1 MSNENDKKNM
11 SAKDVEEPAVHADAS
26 TVEPAENK
34 KTTAARPAQKLK
46 AKDIDLNQYIT
57 VRNGFQGMLIYI
69 SKRTGEVF
77 EWDDFGAEQEMELGE
92 LKNAKN
98 SAKNFFINNWF
109 MFDDP
114 WVIDFLGV
122 GQFYKN
128 TIPIDKF
135 DDIFSMDAKDAAKVL
150 HDIPEGQKRSIA
162 YRARQLIS
170 ENAIDSMKL
179 IAVLEKELGVDL
191 IEH

>member
-1 MSNENDKKNM
+1 MATNTTKKTANTKPAVPEETAKTEDAVAETKAAPQPKQKIR
-11 SAKDVEEPAVHADAS
+11 AKDV
-26 TVEPAENK
+26 
-34 KTTAARPAQKLK
+34 
-46 AKDIDLNQYIT
+46 DLNQYIT

-69 SKRTGEVF
+69 SKKTGEVF
-77 EWDDFGAEQEMELGE
+77 EWDEFGDEQEIELGE

-98 SAKNFFINNWF
+98 SNKNFFINNWF

-122 GQFYKN
+122 GQFYKH
-128 TIPIDKF
+128 TLPIDRF
-135 DDIFSMDAKDAAKVL
+135 DDIFQMDADEAAKVL
-150 HDIPEGQKRSIA
+150 STIPEGQKRSIA

>member
-1 MSNENDKKNM
+1 MATE
-11 SAKDVEEPAVHADAS
+11 
-26 TVEPAENK
+26 TNK
-34 KTTAARPAQKLK
+34 KTTSAKAKDAEDKAAIVSETESKETTSSTARSKIV
-46 AKDIDLNQYIT
+46 AKDIDLNQYVT
-57 VRNGFQGMLIYI
+57 VRNGFQGMLIYV

-77 EWDDFGAEQEMELGE
+77 EWDEFGAEQEMELGE

-98 SAKNFFINNWF
+98 SNKKFFTNNWF

-128 TIPIDKF
+128 TLPIDEF
-135 DDIFSMDAKDAAKVL
+135 DDVFKMSADEAAKIL
-150 HDIPEGQKRSIA
+150 HNIPEGQKRSVA

>member
-1 MSNENDKKNM
+1 MSTETVKRTSSAKTASAKEGTKTEVNSAEETAPRPKIK
-11 SAKDVEEPAVHADAS
+11 AKDV
-26 TVEPAENK
+26 
-34 KTTAARPAQKLK
+34 
-46 AKDIDLNQYIT
+46 DLNQYIT
-57 VRNGFQGMLIYI
+57 VRNGFQGMLIYV
-69 SKRTGEVF
+69 SKKTGEVF
-77 EWDDFGAEQEMELGE
+77 EWDEFGAEQDMELGE

-98 SAKNFFINNWF
+98 SNKNFYINNWF

-122 GQFYKN
+122 GQYYKN

-135 DDIFSMDAKDAAKVL
+135 DDIFQMDASEAAKVL
-150 HDIPEGQKRSIA
+150 SKIPEGQKRSVA
-162 YRARQLIS
+162 YRARQLIA

-179 IAVLEKELGVDL
+179 INALEKELGVDL

>member
-1 MSNENDKKNM
+1 M
-11 SAKDVEEPAVHADAS
+11 A
-26 TVEPAENK
+26 TTTNK
-34 KTTAARPAQKLK
+34 KTTSTKGSDVSIESDGGAATQKETKQKIK
-46 AKDIDLNQYIT
+46 AKDVDLNQYIT
-57 VRNGFQGMLIYI
+57 VRNGFQGMLIYV

-98 SAKNFFINNWF
+98 SNKNFFINNWF

-122 GQFYKN
+122 RQYYKN
-128 TIPIDKF
+128 TIPIDEF
-135 DDIFSMDAKDAAKVL
+135 DSIFDMDASEAAKVL
-150 HDIPEGQKRSIA
+150 KKIPDGQKRSIA

-179 IAVLEKELGVDL
+179 IDVLEKELGVDL